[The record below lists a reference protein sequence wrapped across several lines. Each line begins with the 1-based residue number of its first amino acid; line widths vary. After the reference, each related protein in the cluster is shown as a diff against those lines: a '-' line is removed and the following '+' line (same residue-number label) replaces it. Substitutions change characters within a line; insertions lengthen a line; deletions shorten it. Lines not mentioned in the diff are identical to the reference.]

1 MAEKLFKNTRKQ
13 TGEALAKKYTVVKGD
28 TLNEIAKKNDTTVE
42 ALAKANK
49 IENVDLIKEGQVLL
63 IPSDKGLKAEEKKP
77 EKKGF
82 TKGK

>member
-13 TGEALAKKYTVVKGD
+13 TSDALAKKYTVVKGD

-42 ALAKANK
+42 ALAKANG
-49 IENVDLIKEGQVLL
+49 IENIDLIKEGQVLL
-63 IPSDKGLKAEEKKP
+63 IPNRKEVKTEEKKP

>member
-1 MAEKLFKNTRKQ
+1 MAEKLFKNTRKS
-13 TGEALAKKYTVVKGD
+13 TSEALAKKYTVVKGD
-28 TLNEIAKKNDTTVE
+28 TLNAIAKKNDTTVE

-49 IENVDLIKEGQVLL
+49 IENVDLIKEGQILL
-63 IPSDKGLKAEEKKP
+63 IPSDKGVKAEEKKP